1 MLIIMH
7 NLSVLAILLFFL
19 TFNVALA
26 AEGSSNLG
34 RQNFILNCQG
44 CHLPDASG
52 SPGLVPRM
60 NDFIGNFLHVDGG
73 REFIVQVPGSANAPI
88 DDQELADVLN
98 WLLMN
103 FSQQQIPED
112 FVPYSSEEVGKLR
125 RQPLIDVNGT
135 RAALIQRI
143 QDKLGIKE
151 DGLND
156 S

>member
-112 FVPYSSEEVGKLR
+112 FVPYSGEEVGKLR

-135 RAALIQRI
+135 PAALIQRI
-143 QDKLGIKE
+143 LAKLGIKE

>member
-7 NLSVLAILLFFL
+7 NLSVLAIILFLL

-112 FVPYSSEEVGKLR
+112 FVPYSGEEVGKLR

>member
-7 NLSVLAILLFFL
+7 NLSVLAIILFLL